1 MKCSARTRMR
11 QWICIVS
18 LYLCMFV
25 SLKLKFQWSPK
36 EAGREKAAA
45 QEATVRQGAD
55 LKQTEI
61 NYVSM
66 QERDRERRR
75 ERERHTYRYRYISQI
90 LATRRHKI
98 ISFHF
103 TSFLFISFHLV
114 MFLFFASVY
123 KKNMLLFVL
132 TRASF
137 ACATCACAVQG
148 RDAYLLD
155 TCAFVTAR
163 RTNLSVSIFG
173 HHFN

>member
-1 MKCSARTRMR
+1 M
-11 QWICIVS
+11 
-18 LYLCMFV
+18 
-25 SLKLKFQWSPK
+25 K

-66 QERDRERRR
+66 RERDQER
-75 ERERHTYRYRYISQI
+75 ERERDTHRYRYISQI

-114 MFLFFASVY
+114 VFLFFASVY

-137 ACATCACAVQG
+137 ACATCACAVRG

-155 TCAFVTAR
+155 TCAFITER